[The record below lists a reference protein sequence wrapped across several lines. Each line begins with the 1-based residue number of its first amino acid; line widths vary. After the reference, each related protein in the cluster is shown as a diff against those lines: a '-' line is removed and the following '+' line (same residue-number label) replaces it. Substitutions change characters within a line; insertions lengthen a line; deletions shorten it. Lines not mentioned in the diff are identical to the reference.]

1 MNILLKHEY
10 AGIRIMMGM
19 QENRMFKIHLFC
31 FVALVVMTVF
41 GPDARAGE
49 IIDMAGRSV
58 TVPDEIRKVYCT
70 SPPSTYLVV
79 AMDPGLLAG
88 LNFSLNPSER
98 RLLDPRLQQ
107 LPVIGGWFG
116 QGRTPNLET
125 LMQVGPDII
134 VDSTWQ
140 ETAVGEKIEQVLKP
154 LGIPVVH
161 VSMDHLSDYPAVF
174 QFLGQLLNRQERAGV
189 LSRYAQESLDETSRV
204 RAAIPE
210 ENRITV
216 YYAEGADGLNTEC
229 HASLHAELIHLSGG
243 RNVHRCSNKRGYG
256 MQKMSMEQLLYHN
269 PQVIVSHDAS
279 FLGRVAADLRW
290 KNIRAVQDGRVYR
303 IPKDP
308 LNWFD
313 RPPSFMRL
321 LGVRWLTNKLYPS
334 VYPLNIAAET
344 RYFYK
349 LFLNVSLDD
358 AAVRELLQP

>member
-1 MNILLKHEY
+1 
-10 AGIRIMMGM
+10 
-19 QENRMFKIHLFC
+19 MFKSRLCC
-31 FVALVVMTVF
+31 FVALVVMTVW
-41 GPDARAGE
+41 GSCAAARE

-58 TVPDEIRKVYCT
+58 IVPDEIRKVYCT

-79 AMDPGLLAG
+79 AMDPELLAG
-88 LNFSLNPSER
+88 LNFPFNPSEQQ
-98 RLLDPRLQQ
+98 LLDPRLRQ

-125 LMQVGPDII
+125 LLQVGPDII

-140 ETAVGEKIEQVLKP
+140 ETAVGEKIEQVIKP
-154 LGIPVVH
+154 LRIPVVH

-174 QFLGQLLNRQERAGV
+174 QFLGQLLNRQERAEI
-189 LSRYAQESLDETSRV
+189 LSRYAQESLEQTGRV
-204 RAAIPE
+204 RALIPE

-229 HASLHAELIHLSGG
+229 HASMHAELIHLSGG
-243 RNVHRCSNKRGYG
+243 RNVHRCGEERGYG
-256 MQKMSMEQLLYHN
+256 MQKMSMEQLLQYN
-269 PQVIVSHDAS
+269 PRVIVSHDAS
-279 FLGRVAADLRW
+279 FLGRVSADLRW

-303 IPKDP
+303 IPKEP
-308 LNWFD
+308 FNWFD

-321 LGVRWLTNKLYPS
+321 LGVRWLACKLYPS
-334 VYPLNIAAET
+334 VYPLDLAAET

-358 AAVRELLQP
+358 AAVRKLLQP